1 MLYSLSF
8 LPSIAIALLYDDAQW
23 GVFTDSLIV
32 TAAAGL
38 ILWLPNVKQRS
49 ELSVREGF
57 LVVTLFWVILGVV
70 GALPFIL
77 GLHLGL
83 TDAVFESVSGFTT

>member
-1 MLYSLSF
+1 MHWRAISRLFGILLVLYSLSF
-8 LPSIAIALLYDDAQW
+8 LPSIGIALLYDDAQW

-57 LVVTLFWVILGVV
+57 LASPCFGSSSVSLVHCHLFS
-70 GALPFIL
+70 AFIL
-77 GLHLGL
+77 
-83 TDAVFESVSGFTT
+83 A